1 MSLDWPQPGDAPM
14 CGVIGWPVTYSL
26 SPAIHNAAFR
36 ALGMDWTYAHLP
48 VAPEELPEGLRRLAS
63 DGFVGAN
70 VTIPHKT
77 QAADL
82 ASWLSEDA
90 DILNAVNTL
99 AVVNGELGG
108 HNTDAPGFSRFLAE
122 DAAWDP
128 GGRSALIFG
137 AGGAARAC
145 ALSLCRDGVASITV
159 AAREPSRAALMA
171 RMIEDL
177 GVTARCVY
185 LHEASESRPD
195 LIVNATPL
203 GREGEELPT
212 GPLGADTLVVDL
224 LYAPPITPLL
234 ASAAEAGARTF
245 GGLGLLVHQAALSF
259 ELWTG
264 RVPPLETMRE
274 AAKSAAGAA

>member
-1 MSLDWPQPGDAPM
+1 MSLEWPQPGDAPM

-26 SPAIHNAAFR
+26 SPAIHNGAFQ
-36 ALGMDWTYAHLP
+36 ALGMDWTYVHLP
-48 VAPEELPEGLRRLAS
+48 VARQDLPEALGRLVS

-82 ASWLSEDA
+82 VSWLSDDA
-90 DILNAVNTL
+90 DSLNAVNTL
-99 AVVNGELGG
+99 SVINGELGG
-108 HNTDAPGFSRFLAE
+108 HNTDTPGFSRFLLE

-128 GGRSALIFG
+128 AGRSALIFG

-145 ALSLCRDGVASITV
+145 ALSLCRARASSVTV
-159 AAREPSRAALMA
+159 AAREASRAGLMV

-177 GVTARCVY
+177 GVLARCVPFA
-185 LHEASESRPD
+185 EAREIRSD

-203 GREGEELPT
+203 GSQGEALPI
-212 GPLGADTLVVDL
+212 GPLGPEVLVVDL
-224 LYAPPITPLL
+224 LYANGLTPLL

-264 RVPPLETMRE
+264 RVAPLDAMR
-274 AAKSAAGAA
+274 GAAQDAVEKS

>member
-1 MSLDWPQPGDAPM
+1 VSLQWPQPGDAAT

-26 SPAIHNAAFR
+26 SPAIHNAAFE
-36 ALGMDWTYAHLP
+36 ALGMDWTYVHLP
-48 VAPEELPEGLRRLAS
+48 VAPQELPEAMRRLAS

-82 ASWLSEDA
+82 SSWLSEDA

-99 AVVNGELGG
+99 ALVGGELTG
-108 HNTDAPGFSRFLAE
+108 HNTDSPGFSRFLAE

-128 GGRSALIFG
+128 GGRSALVFG

-145 ALSLCRDGVASITV
+145 ALSLCRGGIARVTVVARDPARAELMVRMIEELGV
-159 AAREPSRAALMA
+159 AAR
-171 RMIEDL
+171 
-177 GVTARCVY
+177 CVPF
-185 LHEASESRPD
+185 EESPESRPD
-195 LIVNATPL
+195 LIINATPL
-203 GREGEELPT
+203 GKEGEGLPV
-212 GPLGADTLVVDL
+212 GPLDPDTLVVDL
-224 LYAPPITPLL
+224 LYGSSVTPLI
-234 ASAAEAGARTF
+234 ASAAESGARTF

-264 RVPPLETMRE
+264 RVPPLEVMRE
-274 AAKSAAGAA
+274 AAKVAAEEA

>member
-1 MSLDWPQPGDAPM
+1 VSLGWPRPGDAPM
-14 CGVIGWPVTYSL
+14 CGVIGWPVMYSL
-26 SPAIHNAAFR
+26 SPAIHNAAFK
-36 ALGMDWTYAHLP
+36 ALGMDWSYVHLP
-48 VAPEELPEGLRRLAS
+48 VPAQELPTAMRMLAS
-63 DGFVGAN
+63 EGFAGAN

-99 AVVNGELGG
+99 SVTDGQLGG

-122 DAAWDP
+122 DASWDP
-128 GGRSALIFG
+128 RGRSALIFG

-145 ALSLCRDGVASITV
+145 ALSLCRDGAASITAV
-159 AAREPSRAALMA
+159 AREPSRAGLML

-177 GVTARCVY
+177 GVAARCVSF
-185 LHEASESRPD
+185 EDAPESAD
-195 LIVNATPL
+195 LILNATPL
-203 GREGEELPT
+203 GRQGEELPVARLA
-212 GPLGADTLVVDL
+212 PETLVVDL
-224 LYAPPITPLL
+224 LYAPAVTPLL

-264 RVPPLETMRE
+264 RVPPVDVMRE
-274 AAKSAAGAA
+274 AAQDVVERA

>member
-1 MSLDWPQPGDAPM
+1 MSLEWPQPGDAPM

-26 SPAIHNAAFR
+26 SPAIHNAAFE
-36 ALGMDWTYAHLP
+36 ALGMDWTYVHLP
-48 VAPEELPEGLRRLAS
+48 VAPQELPEAMRRLAS

-82 ASWLSEDA
+82 GSWLSEDA

-99 AVVNGELGG
+99 ALVGGELAG
-108 HNTDAPGFSRFLAE
+108 HNTDSPGFSRFLAE

-145 ALSLCRDGVASITV
+145 ALSLCRDGIASVTV
-159 AAREPSRAALMA
+159 AAREPSRAGLIV
-171 RMIEDL
+171 RMIEGL
-177 GVTARCVY
+177 GVAARCVPF
-185 LHEASESRPD
+185 EESPKSRFD

-203 GREGEELPT
+203 GREGEELPV
-212 GPLGADTLVVDL
+212 GPPNPDTLVVDL
-224 LYAPPITPLL
+224 LYRPSVTPLL
-234 ASAAEAGARTF
+234 ASAAESGARTF

-264 RVPPLETMRE
+264 RVPPLEIMRE
-274 AAKSAAGAA
+274 AAKAAAEEA

>member
-1 MSLDWPQPGDAPM
+1 MSIEWPRPGDAPM

-26 SPAIHNAAFR
+26 SPAIHGAAFE
-36 ALGMDWTYAHLP
+36 ALGMDWAYVHLP
-48 VAPEELPEGLRRLAS
+48 VAPQDLPEAMRRLAS

-82 ASWLSEDA
+82 ASWLSDDA
-90 DILNAVNTL
+90 DSLNAVNTL
-99 AVVNGELGG
+99 SVANGELGG
-108 HNTDAPGFSRFLAE
+108 HNTDTPGFSRFLAE

-128 GGRSALIFG
+128 VGRSALIFG

-145 ALSLCRDGVASITV
+145 ALSLCRAGVASIAV
-159 AAREPSRAALMA
+159 AARVPSRAGLMV

-177 GVTARCVY
+177 GVAARCVPFE
-185 LHEASESRPD
+185 EAPQVRSD
-195 LIVNATPL
+195 LIVNATPM
-203 GREGEELPT
+203 GGQGEELPI
-212 GPLGADTLVVDL
+212 GPLGPEALVVDL
-224 LYAPPITPLL
+224 LYAHGVTPLL

-264 RVPPLETMRE
+264 RVPPLDAMRR
-274 AAKSAAGAA
+274 AAQDVVGKS

>member
-1 MSLDWPQPGDAPM
+1 M

-26 SPAIHNAAFR
+26 SPVIHNAAFE
-36 ALGMDWTYAHLP
+36 ALGMDWTYVHLP
-48 VAPEELPEGLRRLAS
+48 VAPQELPEAMRTLAS
-63 DGFVGAN
+63 DGFAGAN

-82 ASWLSEDA
+82 AIWLSEDA

-99 AVVNGELGG
+99 AITEGGLGG
-108 HNTDAPGFSRFLAE
+108 HNTDSPGFSRFLAE

-128 GGRSALIFG
+128 RGRSALIFG

-145 ALSLCRDGVASITV
+145 ALSLCRDGAASIV
-159 AAREPSRAALMA
+159 VVAREPSRANLML
-171 RMIEDL
+171 RMIGDL
-177 GVTARCVY
+177 GVAARCIPFGDSPDS
-185 LHEASESRPD
+185 HPD
-195 LIVNATPL
+195 LVLNATPL
-203 GREGEELPT
+203 GTAGEELPV
-212 GPLGADTLVVDL
+212 GGWDPETLVVDL
-224 LYAPPITPLL
+224 LYAPAVTPLL

-264 RVPPLETMRE
+264 RIPPLDVMRK
-274 AAKSAAGAA
+274 AAQDVLERA